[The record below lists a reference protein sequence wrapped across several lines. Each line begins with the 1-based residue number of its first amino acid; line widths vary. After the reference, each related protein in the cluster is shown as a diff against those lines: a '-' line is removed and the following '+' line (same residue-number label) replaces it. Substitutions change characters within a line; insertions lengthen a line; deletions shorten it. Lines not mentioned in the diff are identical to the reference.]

1 MLSALAAT
9 PGLSRRGLVGALGA
23 GALLRSSAPLA
34 GPLSAGCRLP
44 DLAGRPRPGP
54 PRPTVRVAVPY
65 QEESPAQNAG
75 ALALERA
82 FPAIHE
88 AAGGAFTVAPE
99 RTPLPSPRAGASAPW
114 QPGNLTTFGQALAA
128 LVAAGHAPDLVYIQ
142 PAGGT
147 PLTPV
152 WDAQSMTIHGLLAS
166 LEPSLARESR
176 RIRLADFL
184 PPALAA
190 LRWQGALY
198 GLPTTARPLMLAY
211 DPALF
216 AAAAEPAPDTYPE
229 GVTWEA
235 VRASTGRLLRVVPG
249 EGYLTQGGLLV
260 TPPDHVLGQLLLAW
274 AAPWWEAQAQPHLDT
289 PATVEALRFWK
300 ALRQREGGTVPF
312 PGVAYGVRWE
322 PERIM
327 ASALR
332 VAMAFT
338 WQPPAGRAALA
349 AQGGAVLRLAE
360 PPRAAV
366 RASLLWVDG
375 FLAVLAAAPDLGRSV
390 QALGAVLNGL
400 LVELPWAVRQATPE
414 RLAADPAIASRE
426 EARLVLAVRRYAQAT
441 PLHLPSPHR
450 VLWEL
455 GRSVETGQRSPEE
468 AVQVAQAAL
477 AQELERFV
485 AQVEAARAGRGR

>member
-1 MLSALAAT
+1 M
-9 PGLSRRGLVGALGA
+9 
-23 GALLRSSAPLA
+23 
-34 GPLSAGCRLP
+34 
-44 DLAGRPRPGP
+44 
-54 PRPTVRVAVPY
+54 VRVAVPY

-82 FPAIHE
+82 LPAIHE

-99 RTPLPSPRAGASAPW
+99 RTPLPRPPAGASAPR
-114 QPGNLTTFGQALAA
+114 QPGELTPFGQALAG
-128 LVAAGHAPDLVYIQ
+128 LVAADHAPDLVYIQ

-152 WDAQSMTIHGLLAS
+152 WDAQSMTMHGLLAS
-166 LEPSLARESR
+166 LEPALARESR

-184 PPALAA
+184 PPALNA

-216 AAAAEPAPDTYPE
+216 AASAEPAPDMYPE
-229 GVTWEA
+229 GITWEG
-235 VRASTGRLLRVVPG
+235 VRASAGRLLRVAPG
-249 EGYLTQGGLLV
+249 EGYPTQGGLLV

-274 AAPWWEAQAQPHLDT
+274 GAPWWDAAQAQPHLHT

-300 ALRQREGGTVPF
+300 ALRQRESGTVPF

-322 PERIM
+322 PARIM

-349 AQGGAVLRLAE
+349 AQGAPVLRLAE

-366 RASLLWVDG
+366 RTSLLWVDG
-375 FLAVLAAAPDLGRSV
+375 FLAVPAAAPDLGRSV
-390 QALGAVLNGL
+390 QALGAVLDGL
-400 LVELPWAVRQATPE
+400 GPALAWTVREATPE
-414 RLAADPAIASRE
+414 RLAADPAIASPE
-426 EARLVLAVRRYAQAT
+426 EARLVLAVRRSAQAT
-441 PLHLPSPHR
+441 PLHLPSPSR

-455 GRSVETGQRSPEE
+455 ARAVETGQQPPEE
-468 AVQVAQAAL
+468 AAQVAQAAL
-477 AQELERFV
+477 AQELERFM